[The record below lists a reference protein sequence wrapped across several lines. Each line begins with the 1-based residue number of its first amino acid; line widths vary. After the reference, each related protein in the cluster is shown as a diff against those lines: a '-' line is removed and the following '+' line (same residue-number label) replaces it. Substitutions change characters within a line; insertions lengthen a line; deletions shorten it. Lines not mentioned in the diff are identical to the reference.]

1 MKITCK
7 VKGLKMPKT
16 IFRKKKFGGFILP
29 DFKNYYKTKVIK
41 VRQDFHTDKRI
52 DQWVETES
60 KK

>member
-1 MKITCK
+1 
-7 VKGLKMPKT
+7 MPKT